1 MIFKKICIGV
11 ILSVL
16 SFQTI
21 LAQGS
26 YNQLVFEGNRSF
38 KSKNYEDSSLQ
49 FKKATDLNS
58 KDFTAQYN
66 LGNSYFKSNKLD
78 DARSAYK
85 KAEKL
90 AKSKFDKAAALYN
103 IGNIYMKSNE
113 ADKAAEFY
121 KQSLK
126 NDPYNEQIRKNYEIA
141 KLKKKEQENK
151 ENQKQNSGKG
161 GGSDQNK
168 DQNKEPG
175 KDPKNQQGNGKN
187 SNSSDDGDGSDKSK
201 QPKKDNGN
209 LPKEL
214 EEAMLNR
221 ATNKERETAQK
232 ILNKNSF
239 SLPQSN
245 DKDW

>member
-1 MIFKKICIGV
+1 MIFKSFSIGV
-11 ILSVL
+11 FLSVL

-21 LAQGS
+21 KAQGS

-38 KSKNYEDSSLQ
+38 NNKNYEGSSLQ
-49 FKKATDLNS
+49 FKKATELNS

-66 LGNSYFKSNKLD
+66 LGNSYFKSKKFD
-78 DARSAYK
+78 EARTAYQR
-85 KAEKL
+85 AEKL
-90 AKSKFDKAAALYN
+90 AKNNNDKAAALYN
-103 IGNIYMKSNE
+103 IGNTYMKDNNPV
-113 ADKAAEFY
+113 KAAEFF

-141 KLKKKEQENK
+141 KLKKKEQEDK
-151 ENQKQNSGKG
+151 QNQKNSGKG
-161 GGSDQNK
+161 GGNDKNK
-168 DQNKEPG
+168 DQQDQPG
-175 KDPKNQQGNGKN
+175 NDPKQQDGTGKN
-187 SNSSDDGDGSDKSK
+187 SNSSDEGEGSNKSN
-201 QPKKDNGN
+201 QPKKNEGN

-245 DKDW
+245 EKDW